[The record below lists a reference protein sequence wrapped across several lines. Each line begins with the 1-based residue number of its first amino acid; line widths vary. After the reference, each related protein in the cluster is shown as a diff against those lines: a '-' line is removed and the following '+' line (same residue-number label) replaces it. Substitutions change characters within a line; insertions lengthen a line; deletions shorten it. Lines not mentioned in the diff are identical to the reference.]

1 MLSQL
6 RHSLRGW
13 FSHSCIGAAW
23 PWSCLQVFSNKERI
37 ANMPGVKQK
46 SQYRQIIDQA
56 LQEQMAK
63 VPA

>member
-1 MLSQL
+1 MDV
-6 RHSLRGW
+6 SLLTLATVFAR
-13 FSHSCIGAAW
+13 
-23 PWSCLQVFSNKERI
+23 LQVFSNKERI
-37 ANMPGVKQK
+37 ANLPGVKQK

>member
-1 MLSQL
+1 MPALHL
-6 RHSLRGW
+6 N
-13 FSHSCIGAAW
+13 AALMTLAAG
-23 PWSCLQVFSNKERI
+23 PACLQVFSNKERI
-37 ANMPGVKQK
+37 ANLPGVKQK

>member
-1 MLSQL
+1 MKGCLTAVLLLACVLS
-6 RHSLRGW
+6 
-13 FSHSCIGAAW
+13 
-23 PWSCLQVFSNKERI
+23 PLQVFSNKERI

-56 LQEQMAK
+56 LQEQMAN